1 MVRRL
6 FLVVLATAFALTVD
20 AAKLGRCEPSGIH
33 LASGNEDDEMVV
45 GWMTL
50 EETKSVV
57 EYQHVSP
64 SARVRRAVGASR
76 VFVDGGPERLVR
88 HLHFVTLRG
97 LEPGARYAYRVGD
110 GSPEKMDSP
119 PSLRRSFRFRS
130 ESRTDPSSRGD
141 PSPRWSPGFEFR
153 AKRTREQI
161 AAGPP
166 LTFIALCDAGHLD
179 SAPVVSAI
187 ASEIETNLPDAVL
200 HCGDL
205 AYDLDTSDGRNGDAW
220 MRDIEPI
227 AARVPYMVSAGNHE
241 RAYNFSHYRARFAT
255 PGEGVRSENHYY
267 SFDLGPAHVVTYN
280 AEAFFWPQYFDA
292 AYVDSMRAWLDDD
305 LRAAN
310 ANREV
315 TPWIILHSHRPMY
328 CVRAEDP
335 DRAPARNNAQLRG
348 RCGWEQEAA
357 RLGVMTSCDG
367 DAYAAAGCSAAKI
380 AVPEENARGP
390 SLEVPKVGKKAE
402 PARVEQLLY
411 QHGVDVAFFGHVHDY
426 ERYYPVYDEVTVNGT
441 SVTFDRYVQPRATV
455 HVTTGSGGN
464 KEMKTPKGGGSI
476 PGGRCID
483 SAPWCAFQSGHAPK
497 IGQVAD
503 FTYSRVVVRDATTLE
518 WTQMRAT
525 GGGDATPI
533 DRFVVEAPTHG
544 SFERFVDDVAS
555 S

>member
-6 FLVVLATAFALTVD
+6 LLVALATAFALAVD
-20 AAKLGRCEPSGIH
+20 AAIHGRHEPQGVHLSLGTGS
-33 LASGNEDDEMVV
+33 DEIVV
-45 GWMTL
+45 GWMTW
-50 EETKSVV
+50 EDETKRSVV
-57 EYQHVSP
+57 EYELVG

-88 HLHFVTLRG
+88 RLHFVTLRG

-110 GSPEKMDSP
+110 GSP
-119 PSLRRSFRFRS
+119 PSFLPFRFRFGS
-130 ESRTDPSSRGD
+130 RSRTQPSSRDD
-141 PSPRWSPGFEFR
+141 PSPRWSPRFEFR
-153 AKRTREQI
+153 ARRSRAQI

-179 SAPVVSAI
+179 SAPVLSAI
-187 ASEIETNLPDAVL
+187 ASEIEANLPDAVL

-220 MRDIEPI
+220 MRDVEPI

-280 AEAFFWPQYFDA
+280 AEAFFWPRYFDA
-292 AYVDSMRAWLDDD
+292 AYVDRMRAWLDDD
-305 LRAAN
+305 LRAAT
-310 ANREV
+310 ANREA
-315 TPWIILHSHRPMY
+315 TPWLILHAHRPMY
-328 CVRAEDP
+328 CVRADDA
-335 DRAPARNNAQLRG
+335 DRAPARKHPQLRG

-357 RLGVMTSCDG
+357 RLGVMISCEG
-367 DAYAAAGCSAAKI
+367 DAYAAAGCAPSKV
-380 AVPEENARGP
+380 AVPE
-390 SLEVPKVGKKAE
+390 KAERVSPLDGEKYEE
-402 PARVEQLLY
+402 PARVEELLY
-411 QHGVDVAFFGHVHDY
+411 RHGVDVAFFGHVHDY

-464 KEMKTPKGGGSI
+464 KEMKKPRGGGSI
-476 PGGRCID
+476 PRGRCVD
-483 SAPWCAFQSGHAPK
+483 SAPWCAFQSGHAPQK
-497 IGQVAD
+497 GQVAD

-518 WTQMRAT
+518 WTQMSAT

-533 DRFVVEAPTHG
+533 DRFVVEARTHG